1 MYRSDPS
8 IHLEFSVHKQPDNGQ
23 ITMLDVKNGI
33 AVLDT
38 KEKAG
43 IFTFEIIAKD
53 SKGDKS
59 LATLVVTKEL
69 VSDTSTNSLRQFTL
83 QGIGA
88 GRLYVSNP

>member
-1 MYRSDPS
+1 M
-8 IHLEFSVHKQPDNGQ
+8 
-23 ITMLDVKNGI
+23 KNGI
-33 AVLDT
+33 AVLGT

-83 QGIGA
+83 QGIDA